1 MKKLAVL
8 VLIAGM
14 SIFGANDAFA
24 YAIGGKIIYNNMLDD
39 YATRPNEF
47 DNNLSGGVFFDVGNV
62 VFQTLK
68 FRPGIDWV
76 DLENDSGKWARI
88 YGIHID
94 WYWFFM
100 EQKSTVSPFI
110 GFGPSLNYYKF
121 EHDRT
126 DENDSD
132 AGIEGF
138 GGVEVH
144 LTGSLYLLAEA
155 RFVIHD
161 IADTGTR
168 IFKVCGGVTYY
179 F

>member
-1 MKKLAVL
+1 MKKIAILVL
-8 VLIAGM
+8 VAGM
-14 SIFGANDAFA
+14 AIFGASDAFA
-24 YAIGGKIIYNNMLDD
+24 YAIGGKVIYNKMLDD
-39 YATRPNEF
+39 YSDANF
-47 DNNLSGGVFFDVGNV
+47 DNNLSGGVFFDVGHV
-62 VFQTLK
+62 VFQALK
-68 FRPGIDWV
+68 FRPGLDWV
-76 DLENDSGKWARI
+76 DLEDNAGRYARV

-100 EQKSTVSPFI
+100 EQKGTVSPFI
-110 GFGPSLNYYKF
+110 GFGPALNYYKF
-121 EHDRT
+121 DSDRT

-161 IADTGTR
+161 IADSGTR
-168 IFKVCGGVTYY
+168 IFKLCGGVTYY

>member
-14 SIFGANDAFA
+14 AIFGASDLFA
-24 YAIGGKIIYNNMLDD
+24 YAIGGKVIYNKMMDD
-39 YATRPNEF
+39 YASPARDY

-62 VFQTLK
+62 VFNSLR
-68 FRPGIDWV
+68 FRPGLDWV
-76 DLENDSGKWARI
+76 DLENNYGKWARV
-88 YGIHID
+88 YGVHID

-100 EQKSTVSPFI
+100 DQKGTVSPFI
-110 GFGPSLNYYKF
+110 GFGPALNYYKF
-121 EHDRT
+121 ENNQT
-126 DENDSD
+126 DHNDSD
-132 AGIEGF
+132 AGIEAF

-144 LTGSLYLLAEA
+144 LTGSLYLIGEG

-161 IADTGTR
+161 IADSGTR
-168 IFKVCGGVTYY
+168 ILKGAVGLVYY

>member
-1 MKKLAVL
+1 MKKIAVL

-14 SIFGANDAFA
+14 AIFSASDAFA
-24 YAIGGKIIYNNMLDD
+24 YGIGGKVIYNRMMDD
-39 YATRPNEF
+39 YSDRQFE
-47 DNNLSGGVFFDVGNV
+47 NNLSGGVFFDVGNV
-62 VFQTLK
+62 VFNSLR
-68 FRPGIDWV
+68 FRPGLDWV
-76 DLENDSGKWARI
+76 DLEDNVSKWARV

-100 EQKSTVSPFI
+100 DQKGTISPFI
-110 GFGPSLNYYKF
+110 GFGPALNYYKF
-121 EHDRT
+121 DKDRT
-126 DENDSD
+126 DNNDSD

-144 LTGSLYLLAEA
+144 LTGSLYFIGEA
-155 RFVIHD
+155 RLTIHD

-168 IFKVCGGVTYY
+168 IFKLSGGIVYY